1 MGDFFEDLGKRISE
15 TAEVVTKK
23 TEEVVELQKLKNQ
36 IRNMERN
43 NERDLRDLG
52 KMVYEKYQVQEVL
65 DPEVTEIC
73 EMIEKREEAIADYEK
88 EIAKKKTGE
97 ICESCHVPV
106 SKEMQFCPQCG
117 TKIVREEPQETA
129 SDCECECE
137 AEDEFVKDED
147 FVDEVERSEV
157 PEEGVEAES
166 DADAAEATDTEKD
179 GE

>member
-36 IRNMERN
+36 IRTMERSN
-43 NERDLRDLG
+43 DRDIRDLG
-52 KMVYEKYQVQEVL
+52 RMVYEKYQMQEIM
-65 DPEVTEIC
+65 DAEVTEIC

-88 EIAKKKTGE
+88 EMNKKRHGD
-97 ICESCHVPV
+97 ICESCHAPV

-117 TKIVREEPQETA
+117 EKIDRETVDEDA
-129 SDCECECE
+129 CECE
-137 AEDEFVKDED
+137 AEEEFVKDED
-147 FVDEVERSEV
+147 FVEEVEQSAASEPV
-157 PEEGVEAES
+157 KES
-166 DADAAEATDTEKD
+166 DCAKEQAEEVISDKD